1 MTDDSFPYRSS
12 PDESGGHV
20 MPVMSRVEAA
30 FCRSAPWRAIT
41 GRFVVPWVLRGED
54 LAGAVLEIGSG
65 SGANAAVIAERQP
78 HARITATAVS
88 PAIVPA
94 AATPPRGQGA

>member
-12 PDESGGHV
+12 PDESGRHV

-30 FCRSAPWRAIT
+30 FCRSAPWRAFT

-54 LAGAVLEIGSG
+54 LAGEALEIGSG
-65 SGANAAVIAERQP
+65 AGAHAAVIAETQP
-78 HARITATAVS
+78 HARHTATDVD
-88 PAIVPA
+88 PARVTA
-94 AATPPRGQGA
+94 PRRRPIGSTA